1 MFMVNNWAVMQLKF
15 WAMVLKMAHHIGSS
29 PIHGTPIGETKV
41 SSKCCAVKT
50 IAVSKEAFQPVCQGP
65 INRFK
70 YFELNLQK
78 KSTNSIVIDFVNFS
92 SVNFFSRDNFSQEIR
107 RFPAKRFRKLDNFH
121 KTLMI

>member
-1 MFMVNNWAVMQLKF
+1 MFMVNNWAVTQLKF

-65 INRFK
+65 LNRFEN
-70 YFELNLQK
+70 FELNLQR
-78 KSTNSIVIDFVNFS
+78 KSTNSIVIDFVNF
-92 SVNFFSRDNFSQEIR
+92 FSRDDFSQEIR

-121 KTLMI
+121 NTLMI